1 MNGVGAGK
9 HGETAGSSSGECY
22 VRLDRLQATLAGR
35 QPASAPPTVWQ
46 VCFP

>member
-1 MNGVGAGK
+1 MNGLGAGK

-22 VRLDRLQATLAGR
+22 VRLEGLRAALADRR
-35 QPASAPPTVWQ
+35 SASAPHAVWQ